1 MYHSAVATSSP
12 SYLVSPEIFWKNSL
26 YILMG
31 PPSDGCCRYQIDLML
46 LFCWS
51 GTMITSVLASKI
63 HVKYQKMKQ
72 MILLHSVWKVID
84 FSFIILLCPSNFE
97 SSIRI
102 NGLMLFES
110 KSSDDLWF
118 LLMIVLSKLKK
129 YFSTFNVDFL
139 RLALSNIGSNPSLC
153 RCFLQFFM

>member
-1 MYHSAVATSSP
+1 MTRCLCCRPKKHLFSKRAYPAFLFQACPYGYIKSIDFIKTQDCFVLVYYYYWNESLMYHSAVATSSP

-31 PPSDGCCRYQIDLML
+31 PPSDGCCRYQIDLMM

-84 FSFIILLCPSNFE
+84 FSFIILLCP
-97 SSIRI
+97 
-102 NGLMLFES
+102 
-110 KSSDDLWF
+110 
-118 LLMIVLSKLKK
+118 
-129 YFSTFNVDFL
+129 
-139 RLALSNIGSNPSLC
+139 
-153 RCFLQFFM
+153 